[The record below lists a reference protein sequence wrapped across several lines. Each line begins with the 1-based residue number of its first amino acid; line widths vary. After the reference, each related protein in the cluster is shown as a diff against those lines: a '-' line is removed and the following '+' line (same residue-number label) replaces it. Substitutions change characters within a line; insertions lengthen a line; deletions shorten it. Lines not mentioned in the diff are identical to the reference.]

1 MASSENAIS
10 AVERGCE
17 HGCLARPRIVCLVA
31 AGATMDLLCL
41 VPADAIKTKA
51 KAHDLVRFA
60 DCFAGEN
67 IVEFAIDEVSDEELE
82 ALQESQKR
90 QAPSAGSLRL
100 KDDSFTDRNY

>member
-1 MASSENAIS
+1 MKE
-10 AVERGCE
+10 E
-17 HGCLARPRIVCLVA
+17 
-31 AGATMDLLCL
+31 MDDM
-41 VPADAIKTKA
+41 VSVFVDANRLRKSVIA
-51 KAHDLVRFA
+51 EIF

>member
-60 DCFAGEN
+60 G
-67 IVEFAIDEVSDEELE
+67 LL
-82 ALQESQKR
+82 LQRTMAVQ
-90 QAPSAGSLRL
+90 QW
-100 KDDSFTDRNY
+100 